1 MDDSSRHSPHTPTP
15 RRFRPARVAGLALL
29 AVVLALAFAGHLT
42 PDMQV
47 QWANFVS
54 MCGF

>member
-47 QWANFVS
+47 QGANFVS